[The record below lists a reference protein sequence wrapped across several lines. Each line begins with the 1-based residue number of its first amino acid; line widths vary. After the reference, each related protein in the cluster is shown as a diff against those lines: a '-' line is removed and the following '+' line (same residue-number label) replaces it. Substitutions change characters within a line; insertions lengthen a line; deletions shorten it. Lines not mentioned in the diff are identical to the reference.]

1 MKSLTL
7 VEDFYHEK
15 NCQVSYIT
23 TYTLLYVNERV
34 FILQKQIK
42 LIQRP
47 TGTPTK
53 DDFEMVN
60 APIGKISGG
69 EVLVKTVYI
78 SVDPYLRGRMNDTKS
93 YIPPFELN
101 QMISSGVVAQVVD
114 SKSALLEKGDMVLGS
129 LPWQEFSI
137 AKDNTVR
144 KIDHILAPAS
154 AYLSV
159 LGMTGLTAYFGLLDI
174 GKPKEGETVVVSG
187 AAGAVG
193 SIVGQIAKI
202 KGAHVVGIAGS
213 DEKVKFLLDE
223 LGFDAAINYK
233 TQDVAEALREAC
245 PNGIDVYF
253 ENVGGEIADAV
264 FPLLNNFA
272 RIPVCGAISSY
283 NNEQVDV
290 GPRVQGYLIKTSSLM
305 QGFTIGNYSSRFG
318 EGAKDLATWLT
329 EGKLKYEE
337 TITEGFDH
345 TIDAFL
351 DLFKGAN
358 LGKSVVK
365 VAEIEKY

>member
-1 MKSLTL
+1 M
-7 VEDFYHEK
+7 
-15 NCQVSYIT
+15 QRQI
-23 TYTLLYVNERV
+23 LLIN
-34 FILQKQIK
+34 
-42 LIQRP
+42 RP
-47 TGTPTK
+47 AGTPTY
-53 DDFEMVN
+53 DDFKITD
-60 APIGKISGG
+60 APIGKPSAG
-69 EVLVKTVYI
+69 EVLIRTIYI

-93 YIPPFELN
+93 YIPPFQLN
-101 QMISSGVVAQVVD
+101 DVITSGVIGQILE
-114 SKSALLEKGDMVLGS
+114 SQSSLFEKGDFVLGS
-129 LPWQEFSI
+129 LGWQEYSI
-137 AKDNTVR
+137 AKENAVR
-144 KIDHILAPAS
+144 KIDPTLAPVS

-202 KGAHVVGIAGS
+202 KGARVVGIAGS
-213 DEKVKFLLDE
+213 DDKVKFLLDE
-223 LGFDAAINYK
+223 LGFDAAINYNK
-233 TQDVAEALREAC
+233 QDVGTALKEAC
-245 PNGIDVYF
+245 PDGIDVYF
-253 ENVGGEIADAV
+253 ENVGGKISDNI

-283 NNEQVDV
+283 NNEVADV
-290 GPRVQGYLIKTSSLM
+290 GPRVQSYLIKTSSLM
-305 QGFTIGNYSSRFG
+305 QGFTVGNYSSRFA
-318 EGAKDLATWLT
+318 EGAKDLASWLK

-358 LGKSVVK
+358 LGKAIVK
-365 VAEIEKY
+365 VAEID

>member
-1 MKSLTL
+1 M
-7 VEDFYHEK
+7 
-15 NCQVSYIT
+15 
-23 TYTLLYVNERV
+23 
-34 FILQKQIK
+34 QKQIK
-42 LIQRP
+42 LINRP
-47 TGTPTK
+47 TETPTK
-53 DDFEMVN
+53 ENFEIVT
-60 APIGKISGG
+60 ASIDSASEG
-69 EVLVKTVYI
+69 EVVVKTVYI
-78 SVDPYLRGRMNDTKS
+78 SVDPYLRGRMNDAKS

-101 QMISSGVVAQVVD
+101 EMISSGIIGQVVQ
-114 SKSALLEKGDMVLGS
+114 SMSSLFEKGDVVLGS
-129 LPWQEFSI
+129 LPWQEYSVVKES
-137 AKDNTVR
+137 AVR
-144 KIDHILAPAS
+144 KIDHRIAPAT

-174 GKPKEGETVVVSG
+174 GKPKENETVVVSG

-193 SIVGQIAKI
+193 SIVGQIGKI
-202 KGAHVVGIAGS
+202 KGTRVVGIAGS
-213 DEKVKFLLDE
+213 DEKVKFLVEE

-233 TQDVAEALREAC
+233 TQDVAQALREAC

-253 ENVGGEIADAV
+253 ENVGGEISDAI

-283 NNEQVDV
+283 NNEQADV

-305 QGFTIGNYSSRFG
+305 QGFTVGNYSSRFG
-318 EGAKDLATWLT
+318 EGAKELATWLK

-337 TITEGFDH
+337 TLTEGFDH

-358 LGKSVVK
+358 LGKAIVK
-365 VAEIEKY
+365 VSEIE

>member
-1 MKSLTL
+1 M
-7 VEDFYHEK
+7 
-15 NCQVSYIT
+15 
-23 TYTLLYVNERV
+23 R
-34 FILQKQIK
+34 ILQKQIK
-42 LIQRP
+42 LINRP
-47 TGTPTK
+47 TGTPTSK
-53 DDFEMVN
+53 DFEMVT
-60 APIGKISGG
+60 APINSVSEG

-93 YIPPFELN
+93 YIPPFQLN
-101 QMISSGVVAQVVD
+101 EMISSGVVGQVVQ
-114 SKSALLEKGDMVLGS
+114 SQSSLFKKGDVVLGS
-129 LPWQEFSI
+129 LPWQEYSV
-137 AKDNTVR
+137 AKENTVR
-144 KIDHILAPAS
+144 KIDHKLAPAS

-202 KGAHVVGIAGS
+202 KGARVVGIAGT
-213 DEKVKFLLDE
+213 DDKVKYLVEE

-233 TQDVAEALREAC
+233 TQDVAQALRDAC

-253 ENVGGEIADAV
+253 ENVGGEISDAI

-283 NNEQVDV
+283 NNEQTDV

-305 QGFTIGNYSSRFG
+305 QGFTIGNYSARFG
-318 EGAKDLATWLT
+318 EGAKELATWLK

-337 TITEGFDH
+337 TVTEGFDH

-358 LGKSVVK
+358 LGKAIVK
-365 VAEIEKY
+365 IAEIE